1 MHGYDIE
8 KNKNKKKMLMFLS
21 GESGAPLFGKE
32 VIVWNRKFT
41 NAERKNLQRQT
52 NNSSLC

>member
-1 MHGYDIE
+1 
-8 KNKNKKKMLMFLS
+8 MLMFLS

-32 VIVWNRKFT
+32 VIVWNRKFA

-52 NNSSLC
+52 NNSSFC